1 MKNNG
6 FKKEYVIGKKDQLD
20 IDYKT
25 IMKRSEVSKTKE
37 QCFESSKENMNL
49 MITKVSS
56 KSVEDLIEEM
66 ELV

>member
-6 FKKEYVIGKKDQLD
+6 FKKEYVMGKKDQLD

-37 QCFESSKENMNL
+37 QCFESPKENMNL